1 MHHIRASL
9 LSRIASAYIGIEGGC
24 ERPRNRPVGTT
35 YISAPNQSRWGVG
48 GRRCRTLLRL
58 FWRAVR
64 RRRRPGRDEVSLLS
78 LALSLALFPPWV
90 CLWLQLRATNEND
103 ASLWSHDH
111 RLVLVRNVGLRRA
124 FGRLL
129 WCRPW
134 GVVTCGKVVDR
145 AHLRVRILAA
155 AARIAAMRPWRV
167 TGGEGGGGARLR
179 GPLRSCLAEGSDAEL
194 YRETA

>member
-1 MHHIRASL
+1 M
-9 LSRIASAYIGIEGGC
+9 
-24 ERPRNRPVGTT
+24 
-35 YISAPNQSRWGVG
+35 
-48 GRRCRTLLRL
+48 
-58 FWRAVR
+58 
-64 RRRRPGRDEVSLLS
+64 SLLS

-90 CLWLQLRATNEND
+90 CLWLQLRATNAND

-179 GPLRSCLAEGSDAEL
+179 GPLRRCLAEGSDAEL

>member
-1 MHHIRASL
+1 M
-9 LSRIASAYIGIEGGC
+9 
-24 ERPRNRPVGTT
+24 
-35 YISAPNQSRWGVG
+35 
-48 GRRCRTLLRL
+48 
-58 FWRAVR
+58 
-64 RRRRPGRDEVSLLS
+64 SLLS

-90 CLWLQLRATNEND
+90 CLWLQLRATNAND

-134 GVVTCGKVVDR
+134 GVVTCGNVVDR

-155 AARIAAMRPWRV
+155 AARIAATRRRRV
-167 TGGEGGGGARLR
+167 TGDEGGGGARLR
-179 GPLRSCLAEGSDAEL
+179 GLLRRCLAEGSDAEL
-194 YRETA
+194 

>member
-48 GRRCRTLLRL
+48 GRRCRTLLRH

-90 CLWLQLRATNEND
+90 CLWLQLRATNAND

-129 WCRPW
+129 WCRSW

-155 AARIAAMRPWRV
+155 AARIAATRRRRV
-167 TGGEGGGGARLR
+167 TGGEGGGGVRLR
-179 GPLRSCLAEGSDAEL
+179 GLVRRCPAERQRRRRCRAI
-194 YRETA
+194 

>member
-1 MHHIRASL
+1 M
-9 LSRIASAYIGIEGGC
+9 RI
-24 ERPRNRPVGTT
+24 
-35 YISAPNQSRWGVG
+35 
-48 GRRCRTLLRL
+48 
-58 FWRAVR
+58 
-64 RRRRPGRDEVSLLS
+64 
-78 LALSLALFPPWV
+78 
-90 CLWLQLRATNEND
+90 ND

-134 GVVTCGKVVDR
+134 GVVTCGNVVDR

-155 AARIAAMRPWRV
+155 AARIAATRRRRV
-167 TGGEGGGGARLR
+167 TGGEGGGGTRLR
-179 GPLRSCLAEGSDAEL
+179 GLLRRCLAEGSDAEL